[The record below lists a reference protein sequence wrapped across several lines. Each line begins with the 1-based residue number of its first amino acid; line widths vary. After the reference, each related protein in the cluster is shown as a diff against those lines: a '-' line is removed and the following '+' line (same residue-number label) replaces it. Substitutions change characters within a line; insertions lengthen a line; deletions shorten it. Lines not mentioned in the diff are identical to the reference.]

1 MNRPTFVTMSTL
13 VFSLVAYVTLAHTA
27 HAGNTWMPTEAIDSR
42 DGPPSGAYPRALRAA
57 YNHGNAACL
66 TTAPVH

>member
-13 VFSLVAYVTLAHTA
+13 VFTIVAYVTLAQAA
-27 HAGNTWMPTEAIDSR
+27 HAGGIGSGDVPS
-42 DGPPSGAYPRALRAA
+42 SGAYPEGRPAA

-66 TTAPVH
+66 ITPLVR